1 MLVNRRKVLKG
12 ALAFLAVGS
21 ALISSGR
28 AFSAWPKTAFDAKKQ
43 TNILNSLYGE
53 GEVTSSS
60 DIKIKVPNV
69 AENGATVPVNIST
82 DMDNVDSISL
92 IVPGNRTPLAGTFQ
106 SGPRGL
112 GYVSTRIKMSETG
125 DVVAVVKSNG
135 KLYSAKK
142 KVKVTLGGCGG

>member
-12 ALAFLAVGS
+12 TLAFFAVGS

-28 AFSAWPKTAFDAKKQ
+28 LFAAWPKAAFEAKKQ
-43 TNILNSLYGE
+43 NNILDSLYGGAE
-53 GEVTSSS
+53 IISSS
-60 DIKIKVPNV
+60 DINIKVPNV

-82 DMDNVDSISL
+82 DMDNVESISL
-92 IVPGNRTPLAGTFQ
+92 IVPGNRSPLAGTFE

-112 GYVSTRIKMSETG
+112 GYVSIRIKMSETG
-125 DVVAVVKSNG
+125 DVVAIVKSNG
-135 KLYSAKK
+135 KLYSANK